1 MVNYVIFG
9 EDEFSEKLAKEL
21 QTDFIQ
27 LKSSR
32 FPDRE
37 LKTRI
42 DASALKKVGDKT
54 ALIVIRAMRY
64 NPNPNDCLIK
74 TILTTETLTKYK
86 IRIKDLIL
94 PYMFYARQDGER
106 LPGESDS
113 LKKIANIY
121 EELGIRNLIT
131 ANSHLYGKKN
141 PLQKFFNAVKI
152 YDVSTAKLFADYLVT
167 KKLKN
172 PFVICP
178 GSGPEKMAIELSDY
192 LNCDYECLPKSRNPE
207 TGRVDMD
214 APTSDLKDK
223 NVIIY
228 DDIASSGGTTEMA
241 YRLTEAHEPESIFIA
256 LAHLWTTQGINRLS
270 ILSSIELITTNSF
283 ITERIENP
291 FTELSLTQLFA
302 DQLKK
307 RLESARY

>member
-21 QTDFIQ
+21 QADFVQIE
-27 LKSSR
+27 STR

-42 DASALKKVGDKT
+42 DTSALKKVGDKT

-74 TILTTETLTKYK
+74 TIITTDTLTKYK
-86 IRIKDLIL
+86 IRHMDLLL

-113 LKKIANIY
+113 LTQIAKIY

-141 PLQKFFNAVKI
+141 PLQNFFTTVKI
-152 YDVSTAKLFADYLVT
+152 YDISTAKLFANYLGT
-167 KKLKN
+167 KQLKN
-172 PFVICP
+172 PFIISP
-178 GSGPEKMAIELSDY
+178 GSGPEKMAMELSAY
-192 LNCDYECLPKSRNPE
+192 LNCEFECLPKTRNPE
-207 TGRVDMD
+207 TGRVDMGS
-214 APTSDLKDK
+214 PTSDLKGKD
-223 NVIIY
+223 IILY

-241 YRLTEAHEPESIFIA
+241 YRLTEIHEPNNIFIA

-270 ILSSIELITTNSF
+270 ILSSLELMTTNSF
-283 ITERIENP
+283 ITERVENP
-291 FTELSLTQLFA
+291 FTELSLTELFSE
-302 DQLKK
+302 QLKK
-307 RLESARY
+307 IE